1 MGATGLN
8 ELDGLLTNCLSL
20 PSTNLA
26 SPNLSPNSCYCPN
39 SPNHDDDDDD
49 GGGDGIVALSY
60 DDPVEGEGNAEEL
73 LPPGLLPVHKA
84 SILLFL
90 ERVYGIPNQETFFS
104 LVEDGFL
111 PDLRAATT
119 LDTVS

>member
-1 MGATGLN
+1 MLVHA
-8 ELDGLLTNCLSL
+8 S
-20 PSTNLA
+20 STNPA

-39 SPNHDDDDDD
+39 SPYDDDD
-49 GGGDGIVALSY
+49 GGDGMVALSY

-84 SILLFL
+84 SIVLFL

-119 LDTVS
+119 LDTVSSILIL